1 MSRKKKIYKKDIDEE
16 IVKAISKGEYAALSQ
31 IYALYFPAISS
42 FVVQNNGSE
51 EEAKD
56 VFQEAVVL
64 LYDKIKQEDFILKS
78 KLQTYLYAVSRNIWL
93 KQLRDKNTNY
103 NTTDISDYENELAE
117 EGKDED
123 LERRQL
129 EFEKMESAL
138 EKLGNPCKEILTKFY
153 IKEKSMQEISEQM
166 GYTNAN
172 NVKTQKYKCL
182 QRLKKYFF
190 ESLLEHEI

>member
-1 MSRKKKIYKKDIDEE
+1 MSRKKKFYKKDIDEE
-16 IVKAISKGEYAALSQ
+16 IVKSISKGKYAALSQ

-64 LYDKIKQEDFILKS
+64 LYDKIKQGDFVLKS

-103 NTTDISDYENELAE
+103 NTTDISDYKNELVE
-117 EGKDED
+117 EGRDED
-123 LERRQL
+123 MEKRQL
-129 EFEKMESAL
+129 EFEKMDSAL
-138 EKLGNPCKEILTKFY
+138 ERLGNPCQEILTSFY